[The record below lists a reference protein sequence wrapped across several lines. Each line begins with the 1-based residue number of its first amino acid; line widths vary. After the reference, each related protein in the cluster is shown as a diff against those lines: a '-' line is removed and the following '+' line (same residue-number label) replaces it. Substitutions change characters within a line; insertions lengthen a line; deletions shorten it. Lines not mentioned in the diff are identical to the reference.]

1 MPQTTLS
8 AQEQE
13 QLRTALFL
21 IETLPSRPDTPKA
34 EIEPMLTRFRIR
46 GNAPGLIRFAT
57 RSLRAVLGE
66 SVEGAEPPDVSSW
79 VILDDYRW
87 VSSDLLLSE
96 QSLGSMAIRYT
107 LSSKRRIGRKAA
119 LYRAVPWFVIGL
131 LTTPAIYFIF
141 AGIGIILGTFG
152 IDIHLSR

>member
-1 MPQTTLS
+1 MSHSTLS
-8 AQEQE
+8 PQEHE
-13 QLRTALFL
+13 NLRTALFL
-21 IETLPSRPDTPKA
+21 IETLPPQSDTPTA

-57 RSLRAVLGE
+57 RSLRAALGE

-96 QSLGSMAIRYT
+96 QTLASMRTRYT
-107 LSSKRRIGRKAA
+107 LSSQRKINRKAA

-131 LTTPAIYFIF
+131 LTTPAIYFTLT
-141 AGIGIILGTFG
+141 GIGVILGMFG
-152 IDIHLSR
+152 IDIHLSH